1 MNGSVWHTKLGS
13 YCVCIV
19 SLSSTF
25 ACTTAGRDTAVTINL
40 HRPCCLSKPP
50 PHPPPKKYSPL
61 CTAVPSKTLFS
72 FSKQPS
78 HIVYHPLFEPWQ
90 KYSQGV
96 QHGEAKC
103 FFVPKTKKLIS
114 LFSSV
119 LGFFFFSQET
129 SNYSEGINW
138 MSPQIDL
145 LQQQQPFLHLLSL
158 VCSSCSGY
166 CITHPANFCHNISFV
181 F

>member
-50 PHPPPKKYSPL
+50 PHPPPKKILTTLHCCSFQNSLLFLQTAESHSLSPPIW
-61 CTAVPSKTLFS
+61 AVTEIFSGRPTRRGEMLFCP
-72 FSKQPS
+72 QN
-78 HIVYHPLFEPWQ
+78 
-90 KYSQGV
+90 
-96 QHGEAKC
+96 
-103 FFVPKTKKLIS
+103 KKLIS

-145 LQQQQPFLHLLSL
+145 LQQQPFLHLLSL